1 MSNCRCWALRTT
13 AVVMLAVCLA
23 TSVCC
28 RRSMAADPG
37 PLAARGAAAAVRGDG
52 QDMPFPEALSP
63 TQVRQLSA
71 SKAGELGVA
80 WIGADAQ
87 ARGFSAQGECLG
99 SEVELAAWRYRT
111 AEAQEKAWVKSVGDL
126 VGEEV
131 GPGGTWAESFVDGR
145 AVCAA
150 RFERDGQP
158 WVAVAASAN
167 QPAAQEAACLMR
179 SAAEL
184 VYPKTA
190 GDWSLPEPAKGYDR
204 ETVYDPIDGAAD
216 QYIRYHFV
224 RFYRG
229 RYQKGDR
236 TVLADVYQQATSADA
251 YGVQSAFQGKEPAYV
266 GGWGFS
272 TGPQVT
278 FWQGPYFCR
287 IMAEWMGE
295 GAGDAALEVAEAIS
309 HTIGVNGPEPSM
321 LNVFADL
328 DPQPARR
335 YYFHMHKDLI
345 PLFYLSTNNLLGLD
359 ADTDCVLAKLPPDK
373 EGPVA
378 LAVRYPDRARAEAG
392 LAGLLKVVL
401 PDVAPT
407 EGMRVGVWDQGRW
420 AGAATKESVP
430 GAWVVA
436 AFDAVD
442 EAQCRAMVQSLLE
455 RVP

>member
-71 SKAGELGVA
+71 SKVGELGVA

-158 WVAVAASAN
+158 WVAVAA
-167 QPAAQEAACLMR
+167 
-179 SAAEL
+179 
-184 VYPKTA
+184 
-190 GDWSLPEPAKGYDR
+190 
-204 ETVYDPIDGAAD
+204 
-216 QYIRYHFV
+216 
-224 RFYRG
+224 
-229 RYQKGDR
+229 
-236 TVLADVYQQATSADA
+236 
-251 YGVQSAFQGKEPAYV
+251 
-266 GGWGFS
+266 
-272 TGPQVT
+272 
-278 FWQGPYFCR
+278 
-287 IMAEWMGE
+287 
-295 GAGDAALEVAEAIS
+295 
-309 HTIGVNGPEPSM
+309 
-321 LNVFADL
+321 
-328 DPQPARR
+328 
-335 YYFHMHKDLI
+335 
-345 PLFYLSTNNLLGLD
+345 
-359 ADTDCVLAKLPPDK
+359 
-373 EGPVA
+373 
-378 LAVRYPDRARAEAG
+378 
-392 LAGLLKVVL
+392 
-401 PDVAPT
+401 
-407 EGMRVGVWDQGRW
+407 
-420 AGAATKESVP
+420 
-430 GAWVVA
+430 
-436 AFDAVD
+436 
-442 EAQCRAMVQSLLE
+442 
-455 RVP
+455 